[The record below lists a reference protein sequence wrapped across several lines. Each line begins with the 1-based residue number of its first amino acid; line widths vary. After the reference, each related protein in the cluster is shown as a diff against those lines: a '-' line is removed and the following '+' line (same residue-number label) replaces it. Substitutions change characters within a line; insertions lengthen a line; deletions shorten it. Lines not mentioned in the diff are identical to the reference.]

1 MKKLLSIFLLLAM
14 LLSLAACSDFEEA
27 IQDVV
32 SAVETAENLYAETS
46 GSAETL
52 GTEAA
57 IETDISR
64 IEGSESA
71 SPDEIVQFVTEGAD
85 QETTDAAEDT
95 VATETVPVESEEDEL
110 PVDLFVT
117 EVTTPAVEPAVI
129 DENGIYTSKED
140 VALYLYTYGKLPN
153 NFITKKEA
161 QALGWPGGSLEP
173 YAPGKCIGGD
183 RFGNYEGLL
192 PTNHKYTE
200 CDIDTLGAKSRGA
213 KRIVFSNDCS
223 LIYYTDDH
231 YESFTLLYG
240 EE

>member
-1 MKKLLSIFLLLAM
+1 M
-14 LLSLAACSDFEEA
+14 
-27 IQDVV
+27 
-32 SAVETAENLYAETS
+32 
-46 GSAETL
+46 
-52 GTEAA
+52 
-57 IETDISR
+57 
-64 IEGSESA
+64 
-71 SPDEIVQFVTEGAD
+71 
-85 QETTDAAEDT
+85 
-95 VATETVPVESEEDEL
+95 
-110 PVDLFVT
+110 
-117 EVTTPAVEPAVI
+117 EPAVI

>member
-213 KRIVFSNDCS
+213 KRIVFSNDG

-231 YESFTLLYG
+231 YESFTQLY
-240 EE
+240 